1 MNLTRN
7 DAYESAPKTM
17 KDLKNVDISWTS
29 RKKYLHS
36 YKKDSRMLREFHSCS
51 HNGIEPAA
59 GLNVLSHVIMW
70 PWD

>member
-17 KDLKNVDISWTS
+17 KDLKNVDMSWTS

-36 YKKDSRMLREFHSCS
+36 YK
-51 HNGIEPAA
+51 
-59 GLNVLSHVIMW
+59 
-70 PWD
+70 